1 MRQKDSIAIIVCNE
15 GFTIRLINIWRYR
28 IISRLRVLEIRII

>member
-15 GFTIRLINIWRYR
+15 GFTIRLINIYGDTG
-28 IISRLRVLEIRII
+28 LLVVYLEIRII